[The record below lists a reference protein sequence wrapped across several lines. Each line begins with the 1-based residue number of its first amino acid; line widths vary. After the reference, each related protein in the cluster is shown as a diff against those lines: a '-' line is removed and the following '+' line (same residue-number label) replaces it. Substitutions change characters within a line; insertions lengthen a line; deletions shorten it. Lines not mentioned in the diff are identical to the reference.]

1 VSVLI
6 VERFLRSSLNLK
18 IMSASPVAVRSVG
31 LPLGSTAV
39 DFQLKGVDGKT
50 YSLKSLADKK
60 ALAIVFSCNH
70 CPYVQA
76 YETRMV
82 QLQRDYLLKGAGLV
96 AINSNDDEGYPEDSF
111 ENMIT
116 RSKEKGFNFPYL
128 RDETQEIARKYGAI
142 CTPHI
147 FLLNQQRILSYKGRI
162 DDNRNPADVKSHD
175 LRNAIDAVLSGKTP
189 AVQET
194 RPFGCSIKW
203 KQ

>member
-1 VSVLI
+1 M
-6 VERFLRSSLNLK
+6 E
-18 IMSASPVAVRSVG
+18 IMSSSPVAVGSVG

-50 YSLKSLADKK
+50 HSLKSFADKK

-76 YETRMV
+76 YEARMV
-82 QLQRDYLLKGAGLV
+82 QLQRDYLPKSASLI

-111 ENMIT
+111 ENMVT

-128 RDETQEIARKYGAI
+128 RDETQETARKYGAI
-142 CTPHI
+142 CTPQI
-147 FLLNQQRILSYKGRI
+147 FLFNQQRVLRYKGRI
-162 DDNRNPADVKSHD
+162 DDNRNPSDVKSHD

-189 AVQET
+189 TLQNQ
-194 RPFGCSIKW
+194 RGSSRW
-203 KQ
+203 GNS

>member
-1 VSVLI
+1 M
-6 VERFLRSSLNLK
+6 SS
-18 IMSASPVAVRSVG
+18 SPVAVGSVG

-39 DFQLKGVDGKT
+39 DFQFKGVDGKIH
-50 YSLKSLADKK
+50 SLKSFADQK

-76 YETRMV
+76 YEARMV
-82 QLQRDYLLKGAGLV
+82 QLQRDYLPKGASLV

-128 RDETQEIARKYGAI
+128 RDETQEVARKYGAI

-147 FLLNQQRILSYKGRI
+147 FLYNQQRVLSYKGRI
-162 DDNRNPADVKSHD
+162 DDNRNPTDVKSHD

-189 AVQET
+189 AVPET

>member
-1 VSVLI
+1 L
-6 VERFLRSSLNLK
+6 E
-18 IMSASPVAVRSVG
+18 IMSSSPVAVGSVG
-31 LPLGSTAV
+31 LALGSMAP

-50 YSLKSLADKK
+50 HSLKSFADRKG
-60 ALAIVFSCNH
+60 LAIVFSCNH

-76 YETRMV
+76 YEARMV
-82 QLQRDYLLKGAGLV
+82 QLQRDYLPNGVSLV
-96 AINSNDDEGYPEDSF
+96 AINSNDDTGYPEDSF

-116 RSKEKGFNFPYL
+116 RSKNKGFNFPYL

-147 FLLNQQRILSYKGRI
+147 FLFNQQRVLSYKGRI
-162 DDNRNPADVKSHD
+162 DDNRNPTDVKSHD

-203 KQ
+203 KH

>member
-1 VSVLI
+1 MDSRRKVSKVFPQTQEI
-6 VERFLRSSLNLK
+6 MSSL
-18 IMSASPVAVRSVG
+18 PVAVGSVG
-31 LPLGSTAV
+31 LALSSIAP

-50 YSLKSLADKK
+50 HSLKSFADKK

-76 YETRMV
+76 YEARMV
-82 QLQRDYLLKGAGLV
+82 QLQQDYLPKGASLV

-111 ENMIT
+111 ENMIA
-116 RSKEKGFNFPYL
+116 RSKEKGFNFPFL

-147 FLLNQQRILSYKGRI
+147 FLFNQQRVLSYKGRI

-175 LRNAIDAVLSGKTP
+175 LRNAIDSVLSGKTP

>member
-1 VSVLI
+1 M
-6 VERFLRSSLNLK
+6 SS
-18 IMSASPVAVRSVG
+18 SPVTVGSVG
-31 LPLGSTAV
+31 LPLGSTAP
-39 DFQLKGVDGKT
+39 DFRLKGVDGKSYT
-50 YSLKSLADKK
+50 LKSFADRE
-60 ALAIVFSCNH
+60 AIAIVFSCNH

-76 YETRMV
+76 YEARMV
-82 QLQRDYLLKGAGLV
+82 QLQWDYLPKGATLV
-96 AINSNDDEGYPEDSF
+96 AINSNDDQGYPEDSF

-147 FLLNQQRILSYKGRI
+147 FLFNEQRVLSYKGRI
-162 DDNRNPADVKSHD
+162 DDNRNSNDVKSHD
-175 LRNAIDAVLSGKTP
+175 LRSAMDAVLSGKTP

>member
-1 VSVLI
+1 M
-6 VERFLRSSLNLK
+6 SS
-18 IMSASPVAVRSVG
+18 SPIAVRSVG
-31 LPLGSTAV
+31 LPLGSIAV

-50 YSLKSLADKK
+50 HSLKSFADKK
-60 ALAIVFSCNH
+60 ALAVVFSCNH

-82 QLQRDYLLKGAGLV
+82 QLQRDYLPKGASLV
-96 AINSNDDEGYPEDSF
+96 AINSNDDAGYPEDSF

-116 RSKEKGFNFPYL
+116 RSKEKGFNFSYL
-128 RDETQEIARKYGAI
+128 RDETQEVARKYSAI

-147 FLLNQQRILSYKGRI
+147 FLFDQQRVLSYKGRI
-162 DDNRNPADVKSHD
+162 DDNRNPTDVKSHD
-175 LRNAIDAVLSGKTP
+175 LRNAIDAVLSGKTSS
-189 AVQET
+189 VQET

>member
-1 VSVLI
+1 
-6 VERFLRSSLNLK
+6 
-18 IMSASPVAVRSVG
+18 MSASPVAVRSVG
-31 LPLGSTAV
+31 LPLGSIAV

-82 QLQRDYLLKGAGLV
+82 QLQRDYLPKGAGLV

-116 RSKEKGFNFPYL
+116 RSKENGLQLPIPSR
-128 RDETQEIARKYGAI
+128 RDSRDCPKIRSDLH
-142 CTPHI
+142 PSH
-147 FLLNQQRILSYKGRI
+147 LSLQPATNPQLQGT
-162 DDNRNPADVKSHD
+162 NR
-175 LRNAIDAVLSGKTP
+175 
-189 AVQET
+189 
-194 RPFGCSIKW
+194 
-203 KQ
+203 

>member
-1 VSVLI
+1 M
-6 VERFLRSSLNLK
+6 SS
-18 IMSASPVAVRSVG
+18 SPVTVGSVG
-31 LPLGSTAV
+31 LPLGSIAV

-60 ALAIVFSCNH
+60 ALAIIFSCNH

-96 AINSNDDEGYPEDSF
+96 AINSNDDQGYPEDSF

-147 FLLNQQRILSYKGRI
+147 FLFNQQRILSYKGRI

>member
-1 VSVLI
+1 M
-6 VERFLRSSLNLK
+6 SS
-18 IMSASPVAVRSVG
+18 SSVAVGSVG
-31 LPLGSTAV
+31 LPLGSTPV
-39 DFQLKGVDGKT
+39 DFQLKGVDGKVH
-50 YSLKSLADKK
+50 SFKSFADKK

-82 QLQRDYLLKGAGLV
+82 QLQRDYLPKGASLV

-111 ENMIT
+111 ENMVT
-116 RSKEKGFNFPYL
+116 RSREKGFNFPYL

-147 FLLNQQRILSYKGRI
+147 FLFNQQRVLSYKGRI
-162 DDNRNPADVKSHD
+162 DDNRNPNDVKSHD

>member
-1 VSVLI
+1 
-6 VERFLRSSLNLK
+6 
-18 IMSASPVAVRSVG
+18 
-31 LPLGSTAV
+31 
-39 DFQLKGVDGKT
+39 
-50 YSLKSLADKK
+50 
-60 ALAIVFSCNH
+60 
-70 CPYVQA
+70 
-76 YETRMV
+76 MV
-82 QLQRDYLLKGAGLV
+82 QLQRDYPPNGASLV
-96 AINSNDDEGYPEDSF
+96 AINSNDDAGYPEDSF

-147 FLLNQQRILSYKGRI
+147 FLFNQQRVLSYKGRF
-162 DDNRNPADVKSHD
+162 DDNRNPTDVKSHD

-203 KQ
+203 KH

>member
-1 VSVLI
+1 M
-6 VERFLRSSLNLK
+6 E
-18 IMSASPVAVRSVG
+18 IMSSSPVAVGSVG
-31 LPLGSTAV
+31 LALGSMAP

-50 YSLKSLADKK
+50 HSLKSFADRKG
-60 ALAIVFSCNH
+60 LAIVFSCNH

-76 YETRMV
+76 YEARMV
-82 QLQRDYLLKGAGLV
+82 QLQRDYLPNGVSLV
-96 AINSNDDEGYPEDSF
+96 AINSNDDTGYPEDSF

-116 RSKEKGFNFPYL
+116 RSKNKGFNFPYL

-147 FLLNQQRILSYKGRI
+147 FLFNQQRVLSYKGRI
-162 DDNRNPADVKSHD
+162 DDNRNPTDVKSHD

-203 KQ
+203 KH